1 MYRSI
6 LSATI
11 LLLLLQVGACGGSVV
26 REPVVTLESVQ
37 LAGLGLRGG
46 VLTVTVAIQNPNPFS
61 LGADRV
67 RYAVSI
73 AETDASGDTI
83 WMDLANGVYEE
94 DFSVGGGET
103 ELVEVPVEFTYAGLG
118 TAASSILSAGSFT
131 YRASGVVDVRTPLG
145 GREVPFER
153 NGVVTILG
161 AR

>member
-1 MYRSI
+1 MHRSI

-11 LLLLLQVGACGGSVV
+11 LLLLLQVAACGGSVI

-46 VLTVTVAIQNPNPFS
+46 ILTVGLAIQNPNPFS
-61 LGADRV
+61 LSTDKL

-73 AETDASGDTI
+73 ADTNASGDTV
-83 WMDLANGVYEE
+83 WLDLASGVYEE
-94 DFSVGGGET
+94 NFSVGGGET
-103 ELVEVPVEFTYAGLG
+103 AFVEVPVEFTYAGLG
-118 TAASSILSAGSFT
+118 SAASSILRAGTFT

-153 NGVVTILG
+153 NGIVTLLG